1 VKPKDFQLKHPLK
14 FLIQERFRKPSYS
27 RFRDITITEW
37 NLLTEKPSELYKIAS
52 GLFVYGVVKVNK
64 NDVPCGFSSVYI
76 MDVVKLLLWIS
87 GYIGVE
93 LEVNP
98 RSKQRFCILKVEEL
112 RQANILL
119 YEDHDVE

>member
-1 VKPKDFQLKHPLK
+1 M
-14 FLIQERFRKPSYS
+14 
-27 RFRDITITEW
+27 
-37 NLLTEKPSELYKIAS
+37 TEKPSELYKIAS